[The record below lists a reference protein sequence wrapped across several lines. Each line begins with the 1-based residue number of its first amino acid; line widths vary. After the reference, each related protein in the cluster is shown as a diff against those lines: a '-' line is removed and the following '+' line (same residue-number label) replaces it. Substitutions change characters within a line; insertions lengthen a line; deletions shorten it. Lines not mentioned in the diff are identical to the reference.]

1 MVKIEGGA
9 VMAPTVSFLVERGI
23 PVCGHLGLTPQSVN
37 QFGGFRVQG
46 RQESVAEELRRD
58 ARSLDEAGASLLIL
72 EAIPSDLAKDITES
86 LSAPAIGIGA
96 GPDTD
101 GQVLVL
107 YDLLGIY
114 PKKSPKFSKNFLE
127 GKGSVADAVQ
137 AFVGDVRAGRFPGP
151 EHSF

>member
-9 VMAPTVSFLVERGI
+9 IMLETVAFLTERGI

-46 RQESVAEELRRD
+46 RQESAAEELRRD
-58 ARSLDEAGASLLIL
+58 AQRLGEAGASLLVL
-72 EAIPSDLAKDITES
+72 EAMPSSLAKEITGS
-86 LSAPAIGIGA
+86 VATPTIGIGA

-107 YDLLGIY
+107 YDVLGIY
-114 PKKSPKFSKNFLE
+114 PKKSPKFSKDFLE
-127 GKGSVADAVQ
+127 GKGSVAEAIN
-137 AFVGDVRAGRFPGP
+137 AFVEDVRAGRFPGP